1 MKLYKPSLQK
11 NVYKRSACMEHTV
24 LSSSLS
30 NNIRIQTQLLKA
42 GGKECNVTQYSK
54 GTQVRIVIIAGS
66 VFLVFLGF
74 FGGFFWGPIHYLHPS
89 LKSSRPSHSSSSSV
103 VITYGYSTYKG
114 PSHQSRI
121 WGAND
126 LVRVRVSVRTTF
138 LIVHIIWYL
147 QY

>member
-54 GTQVRIVIIAGS
+54 GT
-66 VFLVFLGF
+66 
-74 FGGFFWGPIHYLHPS
+74 
-89 LKSSRPSHSSSSSV
+89 
-103 VITYGYSTYKG
+103 
-114 PSHQSRI
+114 
-121 WGAND
+121 
-126 LVRVRVSVRTTF
+126 
-138 LIVHIIWYL
+138 
-147 QY
+147 